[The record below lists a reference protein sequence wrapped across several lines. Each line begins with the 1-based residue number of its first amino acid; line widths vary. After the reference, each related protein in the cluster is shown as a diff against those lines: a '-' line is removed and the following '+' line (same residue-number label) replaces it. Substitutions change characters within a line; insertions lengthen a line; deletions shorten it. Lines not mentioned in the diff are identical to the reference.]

1 MPIFE
6 IFVVIGLMLLN
17 GFFAMS
23 ELAVVSSRRGR
34 VAQMAES
41 GNAGAAAALKLIDD
55 PTRFLSTVQVGI
67 TFVGI
72 FAGAYSGATFAE
84 PLAEVLAPALGGWAS
99 TASVVIVVTL
109 VTYVSLI
116 VGELV
121 PKRIALNNAELIS
134 SRVARFLQALAMLGA
149 PIVWLLRISTETVIR
164 LLGLPKTP
172 DSTVSEEEVKSLIA
186 EGARTGVFHAA
197 ERDMIDGVLRL
208 ADRAVRS
215 IMTPRLD
222 VFWIDLD
229 DPAETIQKEIS
240 ESGHSRF
247 PAGRQSLEEFDG
259 VVHAKDLLDQMAHG
273 RPLDIAAA
281 LRKPLVVHEAL
292 PVLRLLEM
300 FRGSPVHM
308 AIVVDEYGAVE
319 GLVTPTDILMAIAGD
334 LPEDH
339 DEGGSSAVRREDG
352 SWLLD
357 GLLTIDEVERLLEQ
371 TNMRGDADYETLA
384 GFVLTNF
391 GSIPKVGDHFNWR
404 GLRFEIVD
412 MDGNRID
419 RIIVTDVSDKE
430 MAGQSEFVG

>member
-84 PLAEVLAPALGGWAS
+84 PLAEVFAPVLGSWSS
-99 TASVVIVVTL
+99 TVSVAIVVTL
-109 VTYVSLI
+109 VTYLSLV

-121 PKRIALNNAELIS
+121 PKRIALNNAELIA
-134 SRVARFLQALAMLGA
+134 SRVARFLQALAALGA
-149 PIVWLLRISTETVIR
+149 PIVWLLRISTEAAIR

-229 DPAETIQKEIS
+229 DPIETIQREIA

-247 PAGRQSLEEFDG
+247 PAGRESLEEFDG
-259 VVHAKDLLDQMAHG
+259 VVHAKDLLDQLAHG
-273 RPLDIAAA
+273 RPLDIPAA
-281 LRKPLVVHEAL
+281 LRQPLVVHEAL
-292 PVLRLLEM
+292 PILRLLEM
-300 FRGSPVHM
+300 FRESPVHM

-334 LPEDH
+334 LPEEH
-339 DEGGSSAVRREDG
+339 DDGGSHAVRREDG

-357 GLLTIDEVERLLEQ
+357 GLLTIDEAERVLEQ
-371 TNMRGDADYETLA
+371 SDMRGEADYETLA

-391 GSIPKVGDHFNWR
+391 GRIPQVGDHFSWR

-419 RIIVTDVSDKE
+419 RILVADVSGKE
-430 MAGQSEFVG
+430 TAEQTEFVG